1 MQTTQID
8 SEVAIL
14 DADISRL
21 SKRRTALLR
30 QRNLLESPICRLPA
44 ELFSRIISLSIR
56 DVWNDSER
64 PSTLATMEDLF
75 KLGSVCSH
83 WYHATRSNTQFWN
96 TFAIHH
102 KEGGYRLTTT
112 TPDYVSLLRYYYQRA
127 GAAGLSVW
135 MYNFHVESG
144 REILDQIFHVILEEN
159 PGKLRSFHIF
169 DDCLEFPRDRVHC
182 LCPSLVEYAQR
193 EVEFTKLVELEFQW
207 ACLWAYEISPSPQ
220 ILFRNSPFLRTFSLY
235 IPSRTM
241 IPTGLEFPW
250 KHITTIQLCHA
261 DPEHAL
267 SFLSLHPHFTGFS
280 FHLYFYNNQEQ
291 TWVPPPHVL
300 FDMPL
305 TTKFGWYIRCRDESS
320 IYDPWYIRLFTH
332 FRFPNLRHLEW
343 RAHAPSNHPSTRDFF
358 TSMQELEHLEFQPLQ
373 RSCIS
378 QYFGIFKKLKSLDV
392 NLGLEVDLSRR
403 WLKKLAITPGD
414 GNLFPHLQV
423 LNIISSSVDT
433 PCSALIAILYSRR
446 NGPIPW
452 TTLEVDLDSLI
463 LPPNVGS
470 SAEWEQRGRL
480 IECSFRTTSYK
491 AIPWASSAHYDAL
504 QNLVSQAKEVDWG
517 LNTREIKLVFEN

>member
-21 SKRRTALLR
+21 SKRRAALLR
-30 QRNLLESPICRLPA
+30 QRNILESPICRLPA

-56 DVWNDSER
+56 DVWTRNDSER
-64 PSTLATMEDLF
+64 PSTLATTEDLF
-75 KLGSVCSH
+75 ELGSVCSC
-83 WYHATRSNTQFWN
+83 WYHATRSNPQFWN

-102 KEGGYRLTTT
+102 EEGGYRVTTT
-112 TPDYVSLLRYYYQRA
+112 TPDYVSLLRYCYQRA

-135 MYNFHVESG
+135 IYDFHVEFG
-144 REILDQIFHVILEEN
+144 REILDQIFHVILEES

-169 DDCLEFPRDRVHC
+169 DDCLEFPREQVHC

-207 ACLWAYEISPSPQ
+207 ACEISASPRV
-220 ILFRNSPFLRTFSLY
+220 LFRNSPLLRTFSLY
-235 IPSRTM
+235 MPSRTM
-241 IPTGLEFPW
+241 MPTGLEFPW
-250 KHITTIQLCHA
+250 KHITTIKLCDM

-267 SFLSLHPHFTGFS
+267 EFLSLHPHFIDFS
-280 FHLYFYNNQEQ
+280 FELYFDDQREQ
-291 TWVPPPHVL
+291 TWLPPTHVL
-300 FDMPL
+300 FNMPL
-305 TTKFGWYIRCRDESS
+305 TTKFGWRVRCRDESS
-320 IYDPWYIRLFTH
+320 MYDPWYIRLFTH
-332 FRFPNLRHLEW
+332 FRFPNLRYLDW
-343 RAHAPSNHPSTRDFF
+343 RANAPSDHPSTRDFF

-378 QYFGIFKKLKSLDV
+378 QHFGIFKNLKSLDI
-392 NLGLEVDLSRR
+392 NLGWEADLSRQ

-414 GNLFPHLQV
+414 GNVFPHLQV
-423 LNIISSSVDT
+423 LKIISNSVDT

-452 TTLEVDLDSLI
+452 TSLEVDLDSLI

-470 SAEWEQRGRL
+470 SAEWEHCGRL
-480 IECSFRTTSYK
+480 IECSLRTTSFK
-491 AIPWASSAHYDAL
+491 AMAWESSAHYGAL
-504 QNLVSQAKEVDWG
+504 KNLVSQAIEVHWG
-517 LNTREIKLVFEN
+517 LDSSEIKLVFEN